1 MNNQTQPREA
11 QRMKGTITDRRG
23 RQLQMMSLE
32 KRMELRRLY
41 VAQMPQWRRPLV
53 GYLASVPIV
62 GLGLA
67 AVLLMKYVLPGNF
80 YFPDIPMMLSV
91 LLVALFWGVR
101 PALFAVLLGAVALD
115 YFYLPPVLQFDLT
128 SWEGIV
134 QVLPFVVAGLVI
146 AIITGQ
152 RESARMRALIAE
164 EEANERAD
172 ELAAVNQEL
181 EKADRLK
188 DQFLSMASHELKTR
202 SASLEWP
209 YYRTGIFLAGGKA
222 AGRLQ

>member
-1 MNNQTQPREA
+1 
-11 QRMKGTITDRRG
+11 
-23 RQLQMMSLE
+23 
-32 KRMELRRLY
+32 MELRRLY
-41 VAQMPQWRRPLV
+41 VAQMPRWRRPLL

-67 AVLLMKYVLPGNF
+67 AVLLMKYLLPGNF
-80 YFPDIPMMLSV
+80 YFLDTPMMLSV

-101 PALFAVLLGAVALD
+101 PALFAVLLSAVALD
-115 YFYLPPVLQFDLT
+115 YFSIPPVLQFSLT
-128 SWEGIV
+128 NWEGIL

-172 ELAAVNQEL
+172 ELAAANQEL
-181 EKADRLK
+181 EMADRL
-188 DQFLSMASHELKTR
+188 
-202 SASLEWP
+202 
-209 YYRTGIFLAGGKA
+209 
-222 AGRLQ
+222 